1 MCFFAKN
8 AEDEVQWSFLDLSIK
23 GHYSHHFTKYLK
35 DRDVYP
41 EMNEEDLHYLK
52 DNHPDFIGVNYYASR
67 TVRAKY
73 PEDECTRMPPFYISD
88 QFYVVNNE
96 KLKPTEWM
104 HFGIDPDGLY
114 IGIRNLYDRYEL
126 PMIITE
132 NGMAYTDKIE
142 EDGSINDIYR
152 IDYLTKHINQCYKLI
167 EEGYPLFGYCPWSF
181 LDVVSSHEGFNKR
194 YGLVYVDRTNR
205 DVKSCA
211 RIKKNSFYW
220 YQNIIKNN
228 GVKGE

>member
-1 MCFFAKN
+1 M
-8 AEDEVQWSFLDLSIK
+8 L
-23 GHYSHHFTKYLK
+23 
-35 DRDVYP
+35 
-41 EMNEEDLHYLK
+41 
-52 DNHPDFIGVNYYASR
+52 
-67 TVRAKY
+67 
-73 PEDECTRMPPFYISD
+73 
-88 QFYVVNNE
+88 NNE

-104 HFGIDPDGLY
+104 HFGVDPDGLY

-152 IDYLTKHINQCYKLI
+152 IDYLTKHINQCYQLI

-194 YGLVYVDRTNR
+194 YGLVYVDRTNT

-220 YQNIIKNN
+220 YKNVIENN
-228 GVKGE
+228 GLKGE